1 MLYKPRDAASRVIL
15 HSESVKLFIWNSL
28 LLQFISFFLR
38 LAAMPLLAQIEEKYS
53 DKRLVFGAP
62 CATVTCVKDCVA
74 FFLGVSIFNI
84 RPCEILIEHILLV
97 ISYCNGY
104 IFNKGSLTL
113 LMIHLFQH

>member
-1 MLYKPRDAASRVIL
+1 MPYKPRDAASRVIL

-62 CATVTCVKDCVA
+62 CATVIYVKDCVA
-74 FFLGVSIFNI
+74 FFQGVSIFNI
-84 RPCEILIEHILLV
+84 QPCGILIEHILLV

-104 IFNKGSLTL
+104 IFNNKS
-113 LMIHLFQH
+113 HS